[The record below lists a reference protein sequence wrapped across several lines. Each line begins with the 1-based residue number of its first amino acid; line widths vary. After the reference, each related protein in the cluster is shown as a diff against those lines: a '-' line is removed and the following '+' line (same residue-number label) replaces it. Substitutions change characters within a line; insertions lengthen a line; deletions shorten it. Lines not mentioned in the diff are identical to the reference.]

1 MINKLINKLFSQKVT
16 EDDIECAIDENIVDC
31 KTFDDEQEK
40 AYVGVPAP
48 ILNPVDDWFS
58 SPYGFAVPA
67 ITQKQKDYMHKRQRS
82 RNRKKRIVS
91 IGRKNLLTFIKRC
104 IIWQPRVVP
113 LRFNLIPL
121 VDPKTSKVVQKMSID
136 DWRYND
142 QKMKVREQALKVLLS
157 KFGGQMEGVRPKYSS
172 QSIYGVCSR
181 LGIPR
186 QHAHCRDCK
195 ILRGLLCKN

>member
-67 ITQKQKDYMHKRQRS
+67 ITQKQKDYMAQEAEIKKQEEENRQYWTKES
-82 RNRKKRIVS
+82 ANIHQEMYDLATKSGATTIQLDP
-91 IGRKNLLTFIKRC
+91 IGGSENF
-104 IIWQPRVVP
+104 Q
-113 LRFNLIPL
+113 
-121 VDPKTSKVVQKMSID
+121 
-136 DWRYND
+136 
-142 QKMKVREQALKVLLS
+142 
-157 KFGGQMEGVRPKYSS
+157 GGSENVHR
-172 QSIYGVCSR
+172 
-181 LGIPR
+181 
-186 QHAHCRDCK
+186 
-195 ILRGLLCKN
+195 